1 MANDCYDY
9 YEVVKN
15 DIKEYIKENDIDVAS
30 EDFDRDELCD
40 HLWVDDSV
48 TGNGSGSYT
57 FSTYQAEENLCH
69 NWDLLEEALEEFGQ
83 TDVNILEKGAE
94 WCDVTIRCYLLGQ
107 CLDEVIDE
115 IEEEEDIPLF

>member
-1 MANDCYDY
+1 MERYDY

-15 DIKEYIKENDIDVAS
+15 DIKEYIKENDIDVTS

-69 NWDLLEEALEEFGQ
+69 NWDLLEEALEDFGQ
-83 TDVNILEKGAE
+83 TDTNILEKGAE

-115 IEEEEDIPLF
+115 IEEEEAVPLF

>member
-1 MANDCYDY
+1 MERYDY

-15 DIKEYIKENDIDVAS
+15 DIKEYIKENDIDVTS
-30 EDFDRDELCD
+30 EDFDRDDLCD

-57 FSTYQAEENLCH
+57 FSTWKAEENLCH
-69 NWDLLEEALEEFGQ
+69 NWDLLKEALEDFGE

-107 CLDEVIDE
+107 CMDEVIDE
-115 IEEEEDIPLF
+115 IEEEEAIPQF